1 MKLIRATSGCRT
13 SASPAIFAATGDHV
27 DHPRWKTGLLEELR
41 PSQDRCA
48 GLLCR
53 LDDDRVAGRQR
64 GGCLGDHERH
74 RRVPRQHE
82 ADDPEGLATG
92 EVEARRADV
101 DGVAVQF
108 VGRAGEEVQDLDAHR
123 EVPVQRLFDDPAGV
137 GGLEISQLALV
148 DVGDRRKR
156 SEVCGAGPGVEPRPR
171 REGARPRGDRCRHVI
186 RIAVGDRGPTLTG
199 RGVHDVEGLP
209 RASRRRHSVDV
220 VGELGDAHRAPSS
233 VAVLASMTTT
243 DRATSPAAVAA
254 KAWSAR
260 SIRNRCDTIS
270 SRRSDPLR

>member
-1 MKLIRATSGCRT
+1 MQDWPALAVNTPVRVTPRVAAPRSASANTMFGDLPPSSKCNCFRVLAADAMRIRAVSVEPVKTDAGRRRGVAP
-13 SASPAIFAATGDHV
+13 SASPAISPRPATTLITPGGR
-27 DHPRWKTGLLEELR
+27 PACLEELC

-123 EVPVQRLFDDPAGV
+123 EVPVQRLLDDPAGV

-156 SEVCGAGPGVEPRPR
+156 SEVR
-171 REGARPRGDRCRHVI
+171 R
-186 RIAVGDRGPTLTG
+186 RGPW
-199 RGVHDVEGLP
+199 R
-209 RASRRRHSVDV
+209 RASTTPGRRPTP
-220 VGELGDAHRAPSS
+220 AAT
-233 VAVLASMTTT
+233 AA
-243 DRATSPAAVAA
+243 ATSSALLSGIVAQ
-254 KAWSAR
+254 R
-260 SIRNRCDTIS
+260 
-270 SRRSDPLR
+270 